1 MATLPIRFISRPNR
15 RDMQAGCYPIVRH
28 PKVDGLE
35 FRLIGPRAP
44 LPEAEELSDLE
55 MAVHP
60 DDWDRVREAV
70 GFEPPVGRVFCCTI
84 CGGEWL
90 GEGLPTVLP
99 SYVDRRSNCVYC
111 ASACSPECVDRAA
124 AKVRAV
130 LRQAVRLE
138 ARPTQEQANGPLV
151 TFGNKT

>member
-1 MATLPIRFISRPNR
+1 MPTLPVRFISRPNR

-28 PKVDGLE
+28 AKVDSLE
-35 FRLIGPRAP
+35 FRLIGRRAP

-60 DDWDRVREAV
+60 DDWARVREVV
-70 GFEPPVGRVFCCTI
+70 GFEPPVGRVYCCPI

-99 SYVDRRSNCVYC
+99 SYVDPRDNCVYC
-111 ASACSPECVDRAA
+111 ASACSPECVEDAA
-124 AKVRAV
+124 TKVRTV
-130 LRQAVRLE
+130 LRQAVRRE
-138 ARPTQEQANGPLV
+138 IH
-151 TFGNKT
+151 

>member
-1 MATLPIRFISRPNR
+1 MATLPIRFISCPNR
-15 RDMQAGCYPIVRH
+15 HDMQAGRYPIVRH
-28 PKVDGLE
+28 RKVDRLE
-35 FRLIGPRAP
+35 FRLIGQRAP

-70 GFEPPVGRVFCCTI
+70 GFEPPVGRIHGCTI

-99 SYVDRRSNCVYC
+99 SYVDPRDNCVYC
-111 ASACSPECVDRAA
+111 TSACSPECVDRAA
-124 AKVRAV
+124 AKVRAK
-130 LRQAVRLE
+130 LRQAVRRE
-138 ARPTQEQANGPLV
+138 TRPTHEQANGPSV